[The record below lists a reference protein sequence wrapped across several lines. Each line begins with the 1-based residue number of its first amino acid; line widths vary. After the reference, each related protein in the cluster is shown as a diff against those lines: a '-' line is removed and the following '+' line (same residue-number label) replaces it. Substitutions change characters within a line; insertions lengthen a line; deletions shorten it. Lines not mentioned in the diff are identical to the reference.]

1 VSDLPKG
8 WAKTTLGSL
17 ALYVNGK
24 GFKKREWKTDGLPI
38 IRIQNLN
45 KPTAKFNYAD
55 NSHEDKFRVKS
66 GDLLVAW
73 SASLGAFIWERGNA
87 WLNQHIFR
95 VDPFY
100 EVVDKQFLYYVVKN
114 SIEDLYGKTH
124 GMGMV
129 HVTKGKFEGH
139 EIHLPP
145 LNEQLRIANKLDSIL
160 AKVDKAQARLEK
172 IPTILKRFR
181 QSVLTAAVSGE
192 LTREWRVEN
201 ESSEWLSVK
210 LIDVVQAKPRN
221 GNSPKGVDYQTDVK
235 NLTLSAVTKGYFVE
249 NKYKY
254 VDLNVPKDSY
264 LWIKNGDLLIQR
276 ANSLEYVGVSALYE
290 GEDDLYIYPDL
301 IMKCRANEKVE
312 TKYLYYSLLSE
323 KVRQYFRD
331 NATGTSGNMPK
342 INQGVVSSAPINLP
356 GLEEQKEIVR
366 RVESMFYLADG
377 VEKKYT
383 EVKQRTDRLTQSL
396 LAKVFRGE
404 LVPQD
409 PNDEPADQLLKRIA
423 EAKSKF
429 IKAKRPLKNKSVI
442 NKVPKAVKVEA
453 VLDVG
458 SDLKVSSTIKTMQKS
473 GSAEEEIFETLS
485 EIYNGDEVEL
495 EVLLSALNR
504 PYEDTQKALFNL
516 IKGDLNISLKS
527 KAKLSWDG
535 VYKIKAI
542 S

>member
-1 VSDLPKG
+1 MSELPKG
-8 WAKTTLGSL
+8 WSKTTLGSL
-17 ALYVNGK
+17 ALYINGK
-24 GFKKREWKTDGLPI
+24 GFKKSEWKTEGLPI

-45 KPTAKFNYAD
+45 KPSAEFNYAD
-55 NSHEDKFRVKS
+55 DSHEDKYRVS
-66 GDLLVAW
+66 NGDLLVAW
-73 SASLGAFIWERGNA
+73 SASLGAYIWGRGNA

-100 EVVDKQFLYYVVKN
+100 EVVNKQFLYYVVKN

-139 EIHLPP
+139 EIYLPP
-145 LNEQLRIANKLDSIL
+145 LNEQIRIANKLDSIL

-181 QSVLTAAVSGE
+181 QSVLAAATSGE
-192 LTREWRVEN
+192 LTREWREEN
-201 ESSEWLSVK
+201 VFSEWLSVK

-221 GNSPKGVDYQTDVK
+221 GNSPKGVDYETDVK

-264 LWIKNGDLLIQR
+264 LWVKNGDLLIQR

-301 IMKCRANEKVE
+301 IMKCRANNKVE
-312 TKYLYYSLLSE
+312 AKYLHYSLLSE

-366 RVESMFYLADG
+366 RVESIFSLSDG

-383 EVKQRTDRLTQSL
+383 EARRRIDRLTQSL
-396 LAKVFRGE
+396 LAKAFRGE

-429 IKAKRPLKNKSVI
+429 IKAKRSPKNKSVR
-442 NKVPKAVKVEA
+442 NKIPKVVKVEA
-453 VLDVG
+453 VLDAS
-458 SDLKVSSTIKTMQKS
+458 SDLKASSSIKTMQKS
-473 GSAEEEIFETLS
+473 GSVEEEIFETLN

-495 EVLLSALNR
+495 ETLLRALNR
-504 PYEDTQKALFNL
+504 PYEDTKKALFNL
-516 IKGDLNISLKS
+516 IKGDLNTSFKP

-535 VYKIKAI
+535 AYKIKVVG
-542 S
+542 